1 MQLRPVRST
10 WGSKMARR
18 CTICDH
24 PRRAEIDRTLLRNE
38 DGYRNIA
45 KRFGISE
52 SALFR
57 HRQGHLADVVAK
69 GLEAESKP
77 ESGTVEPAHAVDLAR
92 EHRSLES
99 RNTEQ
104 AIDAVAQLKAI
115 NAACLEVLRQARADG
130 KPVILL
136 KAVDRIARQIELQA
150 RLLGQIQEG
159 HTINVAVL
167 PEWHA
172 VRQQILVALHP
183 FPEARLAVAGALQ
196 SEIAS

>member
-1 MQLRPVRST
+1 MP
-10 WGSKMARR
+10 RR

-24 PRRAEIDRTLLRNE
+24 PRRAEIDRALLRNE
-38 DGYRNIA
+38 DGYRSIA
-45 KRFGISE
+45 KRFAISE

-69 GLEAESKP
+69 GLEAELKP
-77 ESGTVEPAHAVDLAR
+77 DSGTVEPSHAMDLAR
-92 EHRSLES
+92 EHRSLEARS
-99 RNTEQ
+99 AEQ

-115 NAACLEVLRQARADG
+115 NAACLEVLKQARADG
-130 KPVILL
+130 QPAILL

-167 PEWHA
+167 PEWHGI
-172 VRQQILVALHP
+172 RQRILAALHP
-183 FPEARLAVAGALQ
+183 FPDARLAVVRALQ
-196 SEIAS
+196 GDSTP